1 MSRRCRWLK
10 YALVAVVCLAG
21 LALAGF
27 AQREVILTRVVG
39 DGYLHGS
46 VVDEQ
51 GQPVGGV
58 PVVLVAQRNS
68 GINCSSG
75 QCDLFNAPVVTPRA
89 VTDAQGNFTLHMPRM
104 FLAERGRPG
113 LLIYKLQVQVT
124 ASKIK
129 FFYKLNLAAYES
141 TQQTF
146 KVGPP
151 FLITSGTT

>member
-1 MSRRCRWLK
+1 MRSQWLK
-10 YALVAVVCLAG
+10 YGLVAVLCLAV

-27 AQREVILTRVVG
+27 TQHETILTRVVG

-51 GQPVGGV
+51 GQPMSGV

-75 QCDLFNAPVVTPRA
+75 QCDLFNVPVITPRA
-89 VTDAQGNFTLHMPRM
+89 VTDAQGNFTLHVPRAY
-104 FLAERGRPG
+104 LAERGRVG
-113 LLIYKLQVQVT
+113 LLIYKLQVHLT
-124 ASKIK
+124 PSKTK
-129 FFYKLNLAAYES
+129 FFYKLNLAAYEA